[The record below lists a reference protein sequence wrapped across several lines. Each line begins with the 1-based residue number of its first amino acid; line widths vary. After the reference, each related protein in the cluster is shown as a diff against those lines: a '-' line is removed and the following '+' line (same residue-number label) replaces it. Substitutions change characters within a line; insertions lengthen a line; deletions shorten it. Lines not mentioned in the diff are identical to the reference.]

1 MKRSL
6 FIVVILLAQFFSYS
20 QVFNCNVDVI
30 SPALQSNPAI
40 NEIKTSLKNA
50 IIEYVNYGYTWTNDK
65 FEKGEQID
73 VSFQLKLDTKQ
84 GDNFTG
90 TLQITSQRPVF
101 NSDYNT
107 LLFNFLDEDIV
118 FTYQRNSPIQY
129 FEGQHVNNLPDIFAF
144 YINIILGYDYDSFS
158 FEGGTP
164 YFNKADQ
171 IVSICQNGSEPGW
184 KAGDGDNNR
193 FWLIQNLLQPQ
204 FASLRKAYYNYHIKG
219 LDKCYQNREE
229 CMQSIS
235 SSINDLMEIHSSR
248 PSSFNMQL
256 FFNAKSEELIKIYQ
270 PSEQGLKLKM
280 FNLLSQLDPQRIKD
294 YNSLKSN

>member
-6 FIVVILLAQFFSYS
+6 FIIVILLVQFFSYA

-30 SPALQSNPAI
+30 APALQSNPAN
-40 NEIKTSLKNA
+40 NEIISSLKNA
-50 IIEYVNYGYTWTNDK
+50 IVEYVNYGYTWTNDK

-73 VSFQLKLDTKQ
+73 VSFQLKIDTKQ

-107 LLFNFLDEDIV
+107 LLFNFLDEDVV

-144 YINIILGYDYDSFS
+144 YIYIVLGYDYDSFS
-158 FEGGTP
+158 YEGGTP

-204 FASLRKAYYNYHIKG
+204 FASLRKSYYNYHIKG

>member
-1 MKRSL
+1 MRRSL
-6 FIVVILLAQFFSYS
+6 FIVVILLAQFISNA

-30 SPALQSNPAI
+30 APALQSNPAN
-40 NEIKTSLKNA
+40 NEIISSLKNA
-50 IIEYVNYGYTWTNDK
+50 IVEYVNYGYTWTNDK

-73 VSFQLKLDTKQ
+73 VSFQLKIDTKQ

>member
-6 FIVVILLAQFFSYS
+6 FFVVILLAQFFSYS

>member
-107 LLFNFLDEDIV
+107 LLFNFLDEDVV

>member
-6 FIVVILLAQFFSYS
+6 FIVIILLAQFFSYA

>member
-6 FIVVILLAQFFSYS
+6 FIVVILLTQIFSYA

-30 SPALQSNPAI
+30 APALQSNPAN
-40 NEIKTSLKNA
+40 NEIISSLKNA
-50 IIEYVNYGYTWTNDK
+50 IVEYVNYGYTWTNDK

-73 VSFQLKLDTKQ
+73 VSFQLKIDTKQ

-107 LLFNFLDEDIV
+107 LLFNFLDEDVV

-204 FASLRKAYYNYHIKG
+204 FASLRKSYYNYHIKG

>member
-1 MKRSL
+1 MIRSL
-6 FIVVILLAQFFSYS
+6 FTVVILLAQFFSYA

-107 LLFNFLDEDIV
+107 LLFNFLDEDVV

>member
-6 FIVVILLAQFFSYS
+6 FIVVILLIKFFSYA

-204 FASLRKAYYNYHIKG
+204 FAPLRKAYYNYHIKG

>member
-1 MKRSL
+1 MRRSL
-6 FIVVILLAQFFSYS
+6 FIVVILLAQFISNA

-30 SPALQSNPAI
+30 APALQSNPAN
-40 NEIKTSLKNA
+40 NEIISSLKNA
-50 IIEYVNYGYTWTNDK
+50 IVEYVNYGYTWTNDK

-73 VSFQLKLDTKQ
+73 VSFQLKIDTKQ

-107 LLFNFLDEDIV
+107 LLFNFLDEDVV

-144 YINIILGYDYDSFS
+144 YIYIVLGYDYDSFS

-204 FASLRKAYYNYHIKG
+204 FASLRKSYYNYHIKG

-235 SSINDLMEIHSSR
+235 SSINDLMDIHSSR

>member
-6 FIVVILLAQFFSYS
+6 FIVVILLAQIFSYA

>member
-1 MKRSL
+1 M
-6 FIVVILLAQFFSYS
+6 
-20 QVFNCNVDVI
+20 
-30 SPALQSNPAI
+30 
-40 NEIKTSLKNA
+40 
-50 IIEYVNYGYTWTNDK
+50 
-65 FEKGEQID
+65 
-73 VSFQLKLDTKQ
+73 
-84 GDNFTG
+84 
-90 TLQITSQRPVF
+90 
-101 NSDYNT
+101 
-107 LLFNFLDEDIV
+107 
-118 FTYQRNSPIQY
+118 
-129 FEGQHVNNLPDIFAF
+129 
-144 YINIILGYDYDSFS
+144 GYDYDSFS

-204 FASLRKAYYNYHIKG
+204 FASLRKSYYNYHIKG

-294 YNSLKSN
+294 YNRLKSN

>member
-6 FIVVILLAQFFSYS
+6 FIVVILPAQFFSYA

-30 SPALQSNPAI
+30 APALQSNPAN
-40 NEIKTSLKNA
+40 NEIISSLKNA
-50 IIEYVNYGYTWTNDK
+50 IVEYVNYGYTWTNDK

-118 FTYQRNSPIQY
+118 FNYQRNSPIQY

>member
-6 FIVVILLAQFFSYS
+6 FIVVILLVQFFSYA

-30 SPALQSNPAI
+30 SPALQSNPAM
-40 NEIKTSLKNA
+40 NEIKTSLKSA

-204 FASLRKAYYNYHIKG
+204 FAPLRKAYYNYHIKG

>member
-118 FTYQRNSPIQY
+118 FSYQRNSPIQY

-204 FASLRKAYYNYHIKG
+204 FAPLRKAYYNYHIKG

>member
-1 MKRSL
+1 M
-6 FIVVILLAQFFSYS
+6 LAQFFSFA

-204 FASLRKAYYNYHIKG
+204 FASLRKSYYNYHIKG

-235 SSINDLMEIHSSR
+235 SSINDLMEIHTSR

>member
-6 FIVVILLAQFFSYS
+6 FIVVILLAQFFSYA

-118 FTYQRNSPIQY
+118 FTYQRNTPIQY

>member
-6 FIVVILLAQFFSYS
+6 FIVLILLAQFFSYA

-30 SPALQSNPAI
+30 APALQSNPAN
-40 NEIKTSLKNA
+40 NEIISSLKNA
-50 IIEYVNYGYTWTNDK
+50 IVEYVNYGYTWTNDK

-73 VSFQLKLDTKQ
+73 VSFQLKIDTKQ

-107 LLFNFLDEDIV
+107 LLFNFLDEDVV

-144 YINIILGYDYDSFS
+144 YIYIVLGYDYDSFS
-158 FEGGTP
+158 YEGGTP

-204 FASLRKAYYNYHIKG
+204 FASLRKSYYNYHIKG

>member
-6 FIVVILLAQFFSYS
+6 FIVVILLIQFFSYA

>member
-6 FIVVILLAQFFSYS
+6 FIVVILLVQFFSYA

-30 SPALQSNPAI
+30 APALQSNPAN
-40 NEIKTSLKNA
+40 NEIISSLKNA
-50 IIEYVNYGYTWTNDK
+50 IVEYVNYGYTWTNDK

-73 VSFQLKLDTKQ
+73 VSFQLKIDTKQ

-107 LLFNFLDEDIV
+107 LLFNFLDEDVV

>member
-6 FIVVILLAQFFSYS
+6 FIVVILLAQFFSYA

-204 FASLRKAYYNYHIKG
+204 FASLRKSYYNYHIKG

>member
-6 FIVVILLAQFFSYS
+6 FIVVILLAQFFSYA
-20 QVFNCNVDVI
+20 QVFNCNVYDI
-30 SPALQSNPAI
+30 SPAIQSNPAI

-107 LLFNFLDEDIV
+107 LLFNFLDEDVI

-129 FEGQHVNNLPDIFAF
+129 FEGQHVNNLADIFAF
-144 YINIILGYDYDSFS
+144 YIYIVLGYDYDSFS

-204 FASLRKAYYNYHIKG
+204 FASLRKSYYNYHIKG

>member
-6 FIVVILLAQFFSYS
+6 FIVVILLAQFFTYA

>member
-1 MKRSL
+1 M
-6 FIVVILLAQFFSYS
+6 LAQFFSYA

-204 FASLRKAYYNYHIKG
+204 FASLRKSYYNYHIKG

-235 SSINDLMEIHSSR
+235 SSINDLMEIHTSR

>member
-6 FIVVILLAQFFSYS
+6 FIVVILLAQFFSYA

-204 FASLRKAYYNYHIKG
+204 FAPLRKAYYNYHIKG

>member
-1 MKRSL
+1 MRRSL
-6 FIVVILLAQFFSYS
+6 FIVVILLVQFFSYA

-30 SPALQSNPAI
+30 APALQSNPAN
-40 NEIKTSLKNA
+40 NEIISSLKNA
-50 IIEYVNYGYTWTNDK
+50 IVEYVNYGYTWTNDK

-73 VSFQLKLDTKQ
+73 VSFQLKIDTKQ

-107 LLFNFLDEDIV
+107 LLFNFLDEDVV

-144 YINIILGYDYDSFS
+144 YIYIVLGYDYDSFS

-204 FASLRKAYYNYHIKG
+204 FASLRKSYYNYHIKG

>member
-6 FIVVILLAQFFSYS
+6 FIVVILLAQFFSYA

>member
-6 FIVVILLAQFFSYS
+6 FIVVILLVQFFSYA

-30 SPALQSNPAI
+30 APALQSNPAN
-40 NEIKTSLKNA
+40 NEIISSLKNA
-50 IIEYVNYGYTWTNDK
+50 IVEYVNYGYTWTNDK

-73 VSFQLKLDTKQ
+73 VSFQLKIDTKQ
-84 GDNFTG
+84 GDNFKG

-107 LLFNFLDEDIV
+107 LLFNFLDEDVV

-144 YINIILGYDYDSFS
+144 YIYIVLGYDYDSFS

-204 FASLRKAYYNYHIKG
+204 FASLRKSYYNYHIKG

-294 YNSLKSN
+294 YNRLKSN

>member
-6 FIVVILLAQFFSYS
+6 FIVVILLVQFFSYA

-30 SPALQSNPAI
+30 APALQSNPAN
-40 NEIKTSLKNA
+40 NEIISSLKNA
-50 IIEYVNYGYTWTNDK
+50 IVEYVNYGYTWTNDK

-144 YINIILGYDYDSFS
+144 YIYIVLGYDYDSFS

>member
-6 FIVVILLAQFFSYS
+6 FIVVILLAQFFSYA

-30 SPALQSNPAI
+30 APALQSNPAN
-40 NEIKTSLKNA
+40 NEIISSLKNA
-50 IIEYVNYGYTWTNDK
+50 IVEYVNYGYTWTNDK

-73 VSFQLKLDTKQ
+73 VSFQLKIDTKQ

-107 LLFNFLDEDIV
+107 LLFNFLDEDVI

-144 YINIILGYDYDSFS
+144 YIYIVLGYDYDSFS

-204 FASLRKAYYNYHIKG
+204 FASLRKSYYNYHIKG

-235 SSINDLMEIHSSR
+235 SSINELMEIHTSR

>member
-6 FIVVILLAQFFSYS
+6 FIVVILLAQFFSYA

-107 LLFNFLDEDIV
+107 LLFNFLDEDVV

-144 YINIILGYDYDSFS
+144 YIYIVLGYDYDSFS

>member
-6 FIVVILLAQFFSYS
+6 FIVVILLIKFFSYA

-30 SPALQSNPAI
+30 APALQSNPAN
-40 NEIKTSLKNA
+40 NEIISSLKNA
-50 IIEYVNYGYTWTNDK
+50 IVEYVNYGYTWTNDK

-73 VSFQLKLDTKQ
+73 VSFQLKIDTKQ

-107 LLFNFLDEDIV
+107 LLFNFLDEDVV

-144 YINIILGYDYDSFS
+144 YIYIVLGYDYDSFS

-184 KAGDGDNNR
+184 KAKDGDNNR

-204 FASLRKAYYNYHIKG
+204 FASLRKSYYNYHIKG

-235 SSINDLMEIHSSR
+235 SSINDLMEIHTSR

-294 YNSLKSN
+294 YNTLKSN

>member
-6 FIVVILLAQFFSYS
+6 FIVVILLAQFFSYA

-294 YNSLKSN
+294 YNSLK

>member
-6 FIVVILLAQFFSYS
+6 FIVVILLAQFFSYA

-107 LLFNFLDEDIV
+107 LLFNFLDEDVV

-144 YINIILGYDYDSFS
+144 YIYIVLGYDYDSFS

-204 FASLRKAYYNYHIKG
+204 FASLRKSYYNYHIKG

>member
-6 FIVVILLAQFFSYS
+6 FIVVILIAQFFSYA

-30 SPALQSNPAI
+30 APALQSNPAN
-40 NEIKTSLKNA
+40 NEIISSLKNA
-50 IIEYVNYGYTWTNDK
+50 IVEYVNYGYTWTNDK

-73 VSFQLKLDTKQ
+73 VSFQLKIDTKQ

-107 LLFNFLDEDIV
+107 LLFNFLDEDVV

-144 YINIILGYDYDSFS
+144 YIYIVLGYDYDSFS

-204 FASLRKAYYNYHIKG
+204 FASLRKSYYNYHIKG

>member
-6 FIVVILLAQFFSYS
+6 FIVVILLVQFFSYA

-30 SPALQSNPAI
+30 APALQSNPAN
-40 NEIKTSLKNA
+40 NEIISSLKNA
-50 IIEYVNYGYTWTNDK
+50 IVEYVNYGYTWTNDK

-73 VSFQLKLDTKQ
+73 VSFQLKIDTKQ

-107 LLFNFLDEDIV
+107 LLFNFLDEDVV

-144 YINIILGYDYDSFS
+144 YIYIVLGYDYDSFS

-204 FASLRKAYYNYHIKG
+204 FASLRKSYYNYHIKG

-294 YNSLKSN
+294 YNRLKSN

>member
-6 FIVVILLAQFFSYS
+6 FIVVILLVQFFSYA

-30 SPALQSNPAI
+30 APALQSNPAN
-40 NEIKTSLKNA
+40 NEIISSLKNA
-50 IIEYVNYGYTWTNDK
+50 IVEYVNYGYTWTNDK

-73 VSFQLKLDTKQ
+73 VSFQLKIDTKQ

-107 LLFNFLDEDIV
+107 LLFNFLDEDVV

-144 YINIILGYDYDSFS
+144 YIYIVLGYDYDSFS

-204 FASLRKAYYNYHIKG
+204 FASLRKSYYNYHIKG

-235 SSINDLMEIHSSR
+235 SSINDLMDIHSSR

-294 YNSLKSN
+294 YNRLKSN

>member
-6 FIVVILLAQFFSYS
+6 FIVVILLVQFFSYA

-30 SPALQSNPAI
+30 APALQSNPAN
-40 NEIKTSLKNA
+40 NEIISSLKNA
-50 IIEYVNYGYTWTNDK
+50 IVEYVNYGYTWTNDK

-73 VSFQLKLDTKQ
+73 VSFQLKIDTKQ

>member
-1 MKRSL
+1 MRRSL
-6 FIVVILLAQFFSYS
+6 FIVAILLVQFISNA

-30 SPALQSNPAI
+30 APALQSNPAN
-40 NEIKTSLKNA
+40 NEIISSLKNA
-50 IIEYVNYGYTWTNDK
+50 IVEYVNYGYTWTNDK

-73 VSFQLKLDTKQ
+73 VSFQLKIDTKQ

-107 LLFNFLDEDIV
+107 LLFNFLDEDVV

-144 YINIILGYDYDSFS
+144 YIYIVLGYDYDSFS
-158 FEGGTP
+158 YEGGTP

-204 FASLRKAYYNYHIKG
+204 FASLRKSYYNYHIKG